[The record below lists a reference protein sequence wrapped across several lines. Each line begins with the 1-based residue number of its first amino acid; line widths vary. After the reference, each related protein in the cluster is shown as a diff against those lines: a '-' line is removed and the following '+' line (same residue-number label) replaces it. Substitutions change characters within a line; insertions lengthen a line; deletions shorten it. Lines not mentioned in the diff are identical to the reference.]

1 MARYYQRSNKWQVV
15 IELGI
20 DERTGKRLRHTK
32 DGFKTKREAIAYA
45 TQREIELLNGI
56 NPINSKVLL
65 KDFIM
70 DWYNNHISK
79 TLALNTI
86 SNYKSRIETHIIP
99 YMGNMKLNKIT
110 TADVQKFYYHLMDKK
125 LKPYTAKRIIQVL
138 TSCFK
143 YAKKLNLI
151 SIIPTD
157 IEYFKDECEDKVKV
171 WDEIQLN
178 YFLSKINNNYL
189 YLPVFTTV
197 LTGMRIGELCGLRWS
212 NVDLEKGEIYV
223 CEQVIQDKISK
234 TLVHTNILKTS
245 KSNRKISIPPIL
257 IKVLSNIKPNKNILI
272 EKINDFVILNR
283 DGGMCKPRNLSMN
296 FTKVVAK
303 YKKSLDDFKTEKEI
317 APIGYMQLPQ
327 ITFHD
332 LRHTHA
338 TILLLHGENIKV
350 ISERLGHKS
359 TKITLDTY
367 SHVLPK
373 MEKYTANLL
382 ENIFNNNLKNS

>member
-15 IELGI
+15 IELGM

-32 DGFKTKREAIAYA
+32 DGFKTKREAITYA
-45 TQREIELLNGI
+45 TQKKIELLNGI
-56 NPINSKVLL
+56 NPTNSKVLL

-70 DWYNNHISK
+70 DWYNNHICK

-110 TADVQKFYYHLMDKK
+110 TADVQRFYYHLMDKK

-151 SIIPTD
+151 STIPTD
-157 IEYFKDECEDKVKV
+157 IEYFKDEYEDKVKV
-171 WDEIQLN
+171 WDETQLN
-178 YFLSKINNNYL
+178 YFLSQINNNYL
-189 YLPVFTTV
+189 YLPVLTTV
-197 LTGMRIGELCGLRWS
+197 LTGMRIGELCGLRWT
-212 NVDLEKGEIYV
+212 NVDLENGEIHI

-245 KSNRKISIPPIL
+245 KSNRTISIPPML
-257 IKVLSNIKPNKNILI
+257 IKVLSNVKPNKNIFI

-303 YKKSLDDFKTEKEI
+303 YKKSIDDFKTEKEI

-373 MEKYTANLL
+373 MEKHTANLL
-382 ENIFNNNLKNS
+382 ENVFNDNFKNT

>member
-32 DGFKTKREAIAYA
+32 DGFKTKREAITYA
-45 TQREIELLNGI
+45 TQKKIELLNGI
-56 NPINSKVLL
+56 NPTNSKVLL

-70 DWYNNHISK
+70 DWYNNHICK

-110 TADVQKFYYHLMDKK
+110 TANVQRFYYHLMDKK

-151 SIIPTD
+151 STIPTD
-157 IEYFKDECEDKVKV
+157 IEYFKDEYEDKVKV
-171 WDEIQLN
+171 WDETQLN
-178 YFLSKINNNYL
+178 YFLSQINNNYL
-189 YLPVFTTV
+189 YLPVLTTV
-197 LTGMRIGELCGLRWS
+197 LTGMRIGELCGLRWT
-212 NVDLEKGEIYV
+212 NVDLENGEIHI

-245 KSNRKISIPPIL
+245 KSNRTISIPPML
-257 IKVLSNIKPNKNILI
+257 IKVLSNVKPKKNILI

-303 YKKSLDDFKTEKEI
+303 YKKSLDDFKNEKAI

-350 ISERLGHKS
+350 ISKRLGHKS

-367 SHVLPK
+367 SHVLPE
-373 MEKYTANLL
+373 MEKHTANLL
-382 ENIFNNNLKNS
+382 NTIFQTTIKR